1 MPSDANH
8 KKSEFLWNVFT
19 ILILLAILVVAAAV
33 LVIFIN
39 PASGL
44 NPFPPPTLPELAS
57 LPTASSGSS
66 AAATA
71 TMATAPAA
79 TQPITASATAAVV
92 VMTPTTSILPT
103 AQPSEAP
110 ETPDL
115 DEFVAI
121 EEGLPLPAS
130 EYDPARGCD
139 WMGVAGQVYDIQ
151 GLPIKGIRVLVR
163 AVLDGSPIELIGM
176 SGTALIYGESGYE
189 VKLADW
195 PVASSGQ
202 ATIQLI
208 DQAGLPLSGAYPFDT
223 YDNCDEN
230 LILIDFQ
237 EIR

>member
-1 MPSDANH
+1 MSPDANP
-8 KKSEFLWNVFT
+8 KKSEFLWNLLS
-19 ILILLAILVVAAAV
+19 ILVLLGILVVTAVV

-39 PASGL
+39 PSSGV
-44 NPFPPPTLPELAS
+44 NPFPPPALPELAS
-57 LPTASSGSS
+57 LPTNPPGSI
-66 AAATA
+66 
-71 TMATAPAA
+71 APAA
-79 TQPITASATAAVV
+79 TPARPEPAATEPIAASATSTMVV
-92 VMTPTTSILPT
+92 IVPTT
-103 AQPSEAP
+103 AAEAAGQPSEAP

-115 DEFVAI
+115 DEFAAI
-121 EEGLPLPAS
+121 EERLPLPAS

-151 GLPIKGIRVLVR
+151 GAPIKGIRVYVR

-189 VKLADW
+189 IKLADQ
-195 PVASSGQ
+195 PIASNGQ

-208 DQAGLPLSGAYPFDT
+208 DQAGLPLSSAYPFDT
-223 YDNCDEN
+223 FDTCDEN